1 MMIQS
6 SKPREQRKFR
16 YTAPLHIR
24 QKFASAHISKELAQ
38 KLGIKRRSI
47 ELRRGDIVK
56 VMAGGQKGKSGKVNK
71 INLRK
76 GFVYVEGIT
85 RKTAKGKEIMVPIRS
100 SNLYITDLDL
110 SDKYRKDMLDKMKVV
125 K

>member
-1 MMIQS
+1 
-6 SKPREQRKFR
+6 
-16 YTAPLHIR
+16 
-24 QKFASAHISKELAQ
+24 
-38 KLGIKRRSI
+38 
-47 ELRRGDIVK
+47 
-56 VMAGGQKGKSGKVNK
+56 MAGGQKGKSGKVNK